1 MLMKFVPYMMSWV
14 PHDDMENA
22 AFALCL
28 RIDFEQH
35 IRFPAVES
43 FIQISNVAVVIQ
55 PVETIVHE

>member
-1 MLMKFVPYMMSWV
+1 MMSWV